1 MPRVSVVIAT
11 YNWSEA
17 LACALRSVR
26 LQTFQDYEV
35 LVAGDACTDDSEAVV
50 AGVNDPRFRWFNRE
64 TNAGSQ
70 WGPNND
76 AIARSDAEYI
86 AYLGHDDLW
95 YPTHLESLVRAAD
108 ARKADVACATAVMY
122 GPPETGVR
130 AVCGIFADGE
140 MDERQFV
147 VPSAML
153 HKRSLIERIGPW
165 RDAQSLRIPTDCDLV
180 LRALRAGAVF
190 VATDELSVF
199 KFNAAWR
206 RDAYGRRP
214 TEEQR
219 AMLARIESGVD
230 FRASEL
236 VGVIRAMISHRNIE
250 VRMPIP
256 SEHTRRAIAR
266 TREFKGASRNAGI
279 PLRKLVTRSTYTL
292 DDQPASL
299 EWYPAERSARFGSFR
314 WSGPS
319 SVSTLRFP
327 LDVPVGTVLEIEIVG
342 VNAKRVEGACKLE
355 INGHEATT
363 LTTAESGLHVVRAE
377 VERAA
382 GPGQPVSVCFRVA
395 GTTPGPADEDRR
407 PRGVAVHSVTF
418 IPPVM

>member
-35 LVAGDACTDDSEAVV
+35 LVAGDACTDDSESVV
-50 AGVNDPRFRWFNRE
+50 AAVNDPRFRWFNRE

-70 WGPNND
+70 WAPNND
-76 AIARSDAEYI
+76 AIARSGGEFI

-95 YPTHLESLVRAAD
+95 YPTHLESLVRVAD
-108 ARKADVACATAVMY
+108 GRKADIACATAVMY

-130 AVCGIFADGE
+130 AVCGIFADGV

-147 VPSAML
+147 VPSSML
-153 HKRSLIERIGPW
+153 HTRSLIDRIGPW
-165 RDAQSLRIPTDCDLV
+165 RDARTLPIPTDCDLV

-190 VATDELSVF
+190 AATDELSVF

-214 TEEQR
+214 TQEQR
-219 AMLARIESGVD
+219 AMLARIESGED
-230 FRASEL
+230 FRAAEL
-236 VGVIRAMISHRNIE
+236 VEVIRAMISRRNIE
-250 VRMPIP
+250 VRMPIA
-256 SEHTRRAIAR
+256 SEQTRRAIAR
-266 TREFKGASRNAGI
+266 TREFKGAPGNGGAIVR
-279 PLRKLVTRSTYTL
+279 RLVTRSAYTL
-292 DDQPASL
+292 DNQPGSL
-299 EWYPAERSARFGSFR
+299 EWYPVERSARFGSFR

-327 LDVPVGTVLEIEIVG
+327 IDAPPGTVLEIRVVG
-342 VNAKRVEGACKLE
+342 FNGDARAFTLE
-355 INGHEATT
+355 INGHAAATH
-363 LTTAESGLHVVRAE
+363 TTVESGLHVVRAE
-377 VERAA
+377 VGATAGEGRA
-382 GPGQPVSVCFRVA
+382 VSVCFRVPA
-395 GTTPGPADEDRR
+395 TTPKPGDDDRR

-418 IPPVM
+418 VPPRS